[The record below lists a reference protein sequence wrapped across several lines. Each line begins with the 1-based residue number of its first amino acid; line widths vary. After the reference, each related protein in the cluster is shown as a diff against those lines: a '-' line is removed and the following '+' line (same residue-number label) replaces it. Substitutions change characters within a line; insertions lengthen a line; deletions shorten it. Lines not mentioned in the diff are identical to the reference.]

1 MQNTKNKWQATLA
14 NHAEHLEHQANTAR
28 LAAMAETPLDAIAV
42 AWDVA
47 MATSHR
53 VAARV
58 ARENGRTVPQPP
70 PPVSR
75 LLTGFAEKLRE
86 KLAAVAAELDQ
97 GERIRLMAVA
107 PGVLASIEANDPPVV
122 GTIAGLIQLPPE
134 WIALWLRAHLD
145 EIEARFAS

>member
-1 MQNTKNKWQATLA
+1 MSNTKNKWQTTLT
-14 NHAEHLEHQANTAR
+14 NHADHLEHQANTAR
-28 LAAMAETPLDAIAV
+28 LLAMAETPLDAIAV

-47 MATSHR
+47 MATSHT

-70 PPVSR
+70 PPVSK
-75 LLTGFAEKLRE
+75 LLTGFAQKLRE
-86 KLAAVAAELDQ
+86 KLTAVAGELDH
-97 GERIRLMAVA
+97 GERIRLAAVA
-107 PGVLASIEANDPPVV
+107 PGVLASIETNDPPVV

>member
-1 MQNTKNKWQATLA
+1 MSNSKTKWQATLT
-14 NHAEHLEHQANTAR
+14 NHADHLEHQANTAR
-28 LAAMAETPLDAIAV
+28 LLAMAETPLDAIAV

-47 MATSHR
+47 MATSHT

-86 KLAAVAAELDQ
+86 KLAAVAAELHQ
-97 GERIRLMAVA
+97 SERVRLAAVA
-107 PGVLASIEANDPPVV
+107 PGVLASIETNDPAIV
-122 GTIAGLIQLPPE
+122 GTIAGLIQLPPG

>member
-1 MQNTKNKWQATLA
+1 MSNTKNKWKTTLA
-14 NHAEHLEHQANTAR
+14 NHAEQLEYQANTAR

-47 MATSHR
+47 MASSHR

-58 ARENGRTVPQPP
+58 ARENGRTAPQP

-86 KLAAVAAELDQ
+86 KVEAVAAELDHV
-97 GERIRLMAVA
+97 ERLRLAAAA
-107 PGVLASIEANDPPVV
+107 PGVLACIEVNDPPIV

>member
-1 MQNTKNKWQATLA
+1 MSNTKNKWQTTLA
-14 NHAEHLEHQANTAR
+14 NHAEHLAHQANTAR

-47 MATSHR
+47 MATSHT

-58 ARENGRTVPQPP
+58 ARENGRAVPQPP

-75 LLTGFAEKLRE
+75 LLTRFAEKLRE
-86 KLAAVAAELDQ
+86 KLAAVAAELDES
-97 GERIRLMAVA
+97 ERIRLTAIA
-107 PGVLASIEANDPPVV
+107 PGVLASIETNDPAAV

>member
-1 MQNTKNKWQATLA
+1 MSNTKNKWQTTMA
-14 NHAEHLEHQANTAR
+14 NHADHLEQQASTAR
-28 LAAMAETPLDAIAV
+28 LLAMTETPLDAIAV

-47 MATSHR
+47 MATSYK

-58 ARENGRTVPQPP
+58 ARENGRIAPQPP
-70 PPVSR
+70 LPVSG

-86 KLAAVAAELDQ
+86 KLAAVAAELGQ
-97 GERIRLMAVA
+97 GERIRLAAVA

-134 WIALWLRAHLD
+134 WIAFWLRAHLD
-145 EIEARFAS
+145 EIEMRFAS